1 MTRLSPKGIGAAAL
15 ACAIVLGVTGVSFG
29 KELFDRF
36 MPQPT
41 PVVAADQP
49 SAADRVALQALA
61 ATPAVATEA
70 DRNDAL
76 RINASLPFSGAPV
89 LCGHRGSGP

>member
-1 MTRLSPKGIGAAAL
+1 MMRLSAKGIGAAAL
-15 ACAIVLGVTGVSFG
+15 AGAIVLGVTGVSFG

-36 MPQPT
+36 MPQRQAPA
-41 PVVAADQP
+41 VAADQP

-61 ATPAVATEA
+61 AAPAVATEA

-76 RINASLPFSGAPV
+76 RINASLPFSSAPIEPARRV
-89 LCGHRGSGP
+89 